1 MQHSRRLPFDQRR
14 QAIVEAVRGVF
25 AENGFHGTTTR
36 ELAKTAGVSE
46 ALLYKHFPSK
56 ESLYTAML
64 EACAK
69 GPTFAEFNRILALE
83 PSTATL
89 VIMVHFT
96 ISHYLEAAVD
106 AGTAAMNS
114 LMARSLLEDGEF
126 VRLTHKKFAKSWL
139 TKFAA
144 CIKAAGKR
152 GELRRTPV
160 RHDLSAWFVHHIG
173 FALMLHLHPKN
184 PAVQYHANRQQLI
197 EQATCFA
204 LFGVGLKERAIKHY
218 YRPGVLSLLGD
229 LPRSSRTAWFPSDTM
244 AALKQRRSLA

>member
-1 MQHSRRLPFDQRR
+1 MKSSPRLPFDKRR
-14 QAIVEAVRGVF
+14 RAIVEAVRDVF

-46 ALLYKHFPSK
+46 ALIYKHFPSK
-56 ESLYTAML
+56 KSLYTAML

-96 ISHYLEAAVD
+96 IAHYLQAPAAD

-126 VRLTHKKFAKSWL
+126 VRLTHKKFAKAWMA
-139 TKFAA
+139 KFAA
-144 CIKAAGKR
+144 CVKEAGKA
-152 GELRRTPV
+152 GELRKTPV

-173 FALMLHLHPKN
+173 FALMLHLHPKT
-184 PAVQYHANRQQLI
+184 PAIQYHASQDMLI
-197 EQATCFA
+197 EQATWFA
-204 LFGVGLKERAIKHY
+204 LFGVGLKEQAIKRY
-218 YRPGVLSLLGD
+218 YNSKALSLLAD
-229 LPRSSRTAWFPSDTM
+229 LPSVPR
-244 AALKQRRSLA
+244 